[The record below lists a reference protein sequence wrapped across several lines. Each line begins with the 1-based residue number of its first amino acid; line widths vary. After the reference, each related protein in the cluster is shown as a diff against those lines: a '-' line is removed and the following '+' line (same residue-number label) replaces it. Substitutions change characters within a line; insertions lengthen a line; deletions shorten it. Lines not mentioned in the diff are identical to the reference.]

1 MVSHKHVLDTP
12 TSSFAKTIQN
22 LLEREADNVAK
33 EVEED
38 RKRPQKWA
46 RKRQKSVATSAASA
60 DTSGTSKRRG
70 RGDSNG
76 LSKKQRP
83 PKNASK
89 KRRKVESISSGDP
102 VKKQRP
108 PNNASKKRRKEKSA
122 TSSDPVKKQK
132 QSDIR
137 SFLSPRRSDG
147 PGLT

>member
-1 MVSHKHVLDTP
+1 MALVSHKHALDAP
-12 TSSFAKTIQN
+12 TSSFAKIIQD
-22 LLEREADNVAK
+22 LLEREADSVAK

-38 RKRPQKWA
+38 RKCAQQKA
-46 RKRQKSVATSAASA
+46 TKKQKSVATSAASA

-76 LSKKQRP
+76 LTKKQRP

-89 KRRKVESISSGDP
+89 KRRMAESTSSG
-102 VKKQRP
+102 
-108 PNNASKKRRKEKSA
+108 
-122 TSSDPVKKQK
+122 DPVKKQK

-147 PGLT
+147 PGLARPDLT